1 MSAKPFLRR
10 SAPCRFPFVQ
20 NDDRA
25 PQPTCTVTT
34 RALRRSARQRAPAPA
49 PLALP
54 PHPSTAR
61 VDTPHPLPAHRA
73 RPDSWH
79 PCLHTTHRVP
89 CTHDMHRPHPRTT
102 PQRATTH
109 SCSRAPCPTPRTPGN
124 AHPACAL
131 RHSPFVAAPT
141 LPVRVPLTAPPHRRA
156 LQPPR
161 PSPRSHRAPP
171 SRPLL
176 HPLQAQTRARLG
188 VCAVL

>member
-1 MSAKPFLRR
+1 MHRHHPRTTPQRATTR
-10 SAPCRFPFVQ
+10 SCSRAPC
-20 NDDRA
+20 
-25 PQPTCTVTT
+25 PT
-34 RALRRSARQRAPAPA
+34 PA
-49 PLALP
+49 PLDSSRR
-54 PHPSTAR
+54 HTA
-61 VDTPHPLPAHRA
+61 PLPCTPRTV
-73 RPDSWH
+73 

-89 CTHDMHRPHPRTT
+89 RTHDMHRPHPRTT

>member
-1 MSAKPFLRR
+1 MHYPHPRT
-10 SAPCRFPFVQ
+10 
-20 NDDRA
+20 
-25 PQPTCTVTT
+25 TC
-34 RALRRSARQRAPAPA
+34 AA

-54 PHPSTAR
+54 LHPSTAR

-73 RPDSWH
+73 RPDSWR
-79 PCLHTTHRVP
+79 PCLHTTHHVP
-89 CTHDMHRPHPRTT
+89 CTHDMHRHHPRTT
-102 PQRATTH
+102 PQRATTR
-109 SCSRAPCPTPRTPGN
+109 SCSRAPCPTPAPLDSSRRHTEPLPCTPRTIP
-124 AHPACAL
+124 CL
-131 RHSPFVAAPT
+131 RGAPT
-141 LPVRVPLTAPPHRRA
+141 LPVRVPLTAPSHRRA